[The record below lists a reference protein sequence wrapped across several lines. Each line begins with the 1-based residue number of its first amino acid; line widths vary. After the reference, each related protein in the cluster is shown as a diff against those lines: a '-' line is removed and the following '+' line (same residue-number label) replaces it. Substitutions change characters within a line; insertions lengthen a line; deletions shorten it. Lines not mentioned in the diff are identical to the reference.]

1 MLIPIFW
8 LQVLLLLEGKAHA
21 YVYARAGCKKWDT
34 CAPEAVLVAAGGNL
48 TDVHGNNYKY
58 DKDVE
63 FLDAQGI
70 FATAKGVNHAN
81 LIGKLPRELKD
92 RLPY

>member
-1 MLIPIFW
+1 M
-8 LQVLLLLEGKAHA
+8 LEGRAHA

-34 CAPEAVLVAAGGNL
+34 CGPEGVLVAAGGQL
-48 TDVHGNNYKY
+48 SDIHGKNYEYHKEV
-58 DKDVE
+58 D

-70 FATAKGVNHAN
+70 FATAKGVNHAS
-81 LIGKLPRELKD
+81 LIAKLPTELKD